1 MFTIG
6 LPFRG
11 RPLPR
16 RPWKLVQTSLKVKKV
31 GRQAVSGRIF
41 LLRSVFCPKTFSL
54 SRLYNGRRRQ
64 RKQATDGKVGTKE
77 KQHTISRLLP
87 VHMLSWNSTGGI
99 FFESWMKRAGGKL
112 RSLQKNQ
119 SVFFRSLANIRLC
132 PVRCALSLCR
142 DSVRLS
148 AFLQRCSA
156 KAVALG
162 VLSLES
168 IVMIFSLLFI
178 SSSLLSM
185 SSYFLSFSYSF
196 SPLL

>member
-16 RPWKLVQTSLKVKKV
+16 RPWKLVQTSLKGKKF
-31 GRQAVSGRIF
+31 SGRIF

-119 SVFFRSLANIRLC
+119 SVFFDHLPI
-132 PVRCALSLCR
+132 
-142 DSVRLS
+142 S
-148 AFLQRCSA
+148 AFVRSD
-156 KAVALG
+156 
-162 VLSLES
+162 VLCHFVGIQSGY
-168 IVMIFSLLFI
+168 
-178 SSSLLSM
+178 LLS
-185 SSYFLSFSYSF
+185 YSVVRQK
-196 SPLL
+196 LLRLVCCL